1 MANKLTKE
9 KLDLLIEQVLSEK
22 IDPLY
27 VNRYTAKDEKGN
39 PVTKGQEVRFF
50 KNKPDEKT
58 ANKPK
63 FFHDDG
69 IMYSEKG
76 KLPSLR
82 RTHTP
87 KQLDA
92 REMAAAIQSN
102 SSVLDL
108 KDVKKFFSSLA
119 TGQRAKDTL
128 TPLKAESALEVF
140 YDYFLKYTEEGDKER
155 QTWNAT
161 ISILNQRKYKTN
173 VEKVLNADVLKN
185 YYFPDTLITTNT
197 PYQNNYAA
205 VKVDPVPAVDA
216 PEVQELPPEA
226 KAVDTTLFDMNIL
239 DVSSETGEFPAE
251 IVNTCNA
258 LLGGK
263 NLYERLQEITEF
275 SNVLANPSRVEE
287 LPQPQASKYYSSVIM
302 QDYLNKIIKNM
313 DERSG
318 AYLFESFLAMLS
330 GGKVVGGDT
339 SDDSVTDFEIGTTG
353 GTLKG
358 SAKYY
363 SDSSGIS
370 QAKVGFDKLALSGKH
385 PVHYI
390 IALKEKEEGKIR
402 KLKIHYFKV
411 LAELI
416 RKYKSKPSQGSLE
429 MVDIRIKIFSPQKN
443 GALLREDVYEAS
455 LKSKKNKEGE
465 EVWSVVADHVNLGY
479 AELYREET
487 TVGTLDLLV
496 DDEKQ
501 YKTVVLDSVSKL
513 NANFGSVVQQTS
525 NIQQL
530 SNSFNQNLRQYIQ
543 QNEVQYGDQSI
554 EDFNETRNQMQLVFN
569 KLSEMGFATTKETI
583 AENKKINKKSLKDLD
598 KLIERVIIYNMNK

>member
-1 MANKLTKE
+1 MADKLTKE
-9 KLDLLIEQVLSEK
+9 KLDLLIEQVLNEK
-22 IDPLY
+22 ISPLH
-27 VNRYTAKDEKGN
+27 VNRYTAKDEKGK
-39 PVTKGQEVRFF
+39 PVSKGQEVRFF
-50 KNKPDEKT
+50 KNKPDEET

-63 FFHDDG
+63 FFDADG

-76 KLPSLR
+76 KVPSKR
-82 RTHTP
+82 GNHTS

-92 REMAAAIQSN
+92 REMAAAIETN

-119 TGQRAKDTL
+119 TGQKAKDTL
-128 TPLKAESALEVF
+128 TPLKAESALQVF
-140 YDYFLKYTEEGDKER
+140 YDYFQKYANDKER

-161 ISILNQRKYKTN
+161 ISILNQRKYKRN
-173 VEKVLNADVLKN
+173 VERVLNSNVLKQ
-185 YYFPDTLITTNT
+185 YYFPDTLITTNA

-226 KAVDTTLFDMNIL
+226 KAPDTTLFDMNIV
-239 DVSSETGEFPAE
+239 DASSEAGEFPAE

-275 SNVLANPSRVEE
+275 SNVLANPSRIEE

-339 SDDSVTDFEIGTTG
+339 SDDSVTDFEIQTTG

-390 IALKEKEEGKIR
+390 VALKEKEEGKIR

-416 RKYKSKPSQGSLE
+416 KKRTSKASQGSLE
-429 MVDIRIKIFSPQKN
+429 MVDIRIKIFSPQKD
-443 GALLREDVYEAS
+443 GVILHEAEYEAS
-455 LKSKKNKEGE
+455 LKSKTNREGK
-465 EVWSVVADHVNLGY
+465 EVWSVVADDVNLGY
-479 AELYREET
+479 ANLYKEET

-513 NANFGSVVQQTS
+513 NADLGSVVEQTS

-543 QNEVQYGDQSI
+543 QNEVESGDQSI
-554 EDFNETRNQMQLVFN
+554 KDFNETREQMQLIFN
-569 KLSEMGFATTKETI
+569 KLSEMGFATTGQAI